1 MKRGLYMVDG
11 WVGLLGF
18 VEFLLGAV
26 RVHEWY
32 ARGLVQRCVFVCI
45 NLIWGDAKRL
55 PFILLFHKCDRWA
68 CC

>member
-11 WVGLLGF
+11 WLGLLGF

-45 NLIWGDAKRL
+45 NLI
-55 PFILLFHKCDRWA
+55 
-68 CC
+68 